1 MNVTLGVPRIKEI
14 MNASREISTPIIEA
28 PLENDDSEVAARV
41 VKARI
46 EKTTLGDIAISI
58 SEVYAPEGAHLEVK
72 LDLGTIEALHLEG
85 IDAHSIKAALEQAP
99 KLHLKDG
106 NVRVTDADTVLV
118 IPPPQKSAS
127 RLRAERSKMREML
140 KEKDHEISHVASVI
154 ENNKKSSFQMED
166 SDAIQQDM
174 GTLDNDGTEAETDYF
189 RPSQIETQRTT
200 GGQLMERS
208 DLYFVIQGL
217 KASLPK
223 VIIQGIPEVSR
234 AVITR
239 SETASKSTRSK
250 PSTTSQP
257 LKLLV
262 EGNNLLRVMGVPGV
276 RGTETTSNHV
286 MEVEGCLG
294 IEAARVMIQTELA
307 RTYKSYGIVVDSRH
321 LQLLSDI
328 MTYKGAVLGITRF
341 GIAKMKESVLMLASF
356 EKTPDHLFD
365 AAVHA
370 RIDPCVGV
378 SESIILGTP
387 IPLGTGLFSLVGNI

>member
-1 MNVTLGVPRIKEI
+1 
-14 MNASREISTPIIEA
+14 
-28 PLENDDSEVAARV
+28 
-41 VKARI
+41 
-46 EKTTLGDIAISI
+46 
-58 SEVYAPEGAHLEVK
+58 
-72 LDLGTIEALHLEG
+72 
-85 IDAHSIKAALEQAP
+85 
-99 KLHLKDG
+99 
-106 NVRVTDADTVLV
+106 
-118 IPPPQKSAS
+118 
-127 RLRAERSKMREML
+127 ML
-140 KEKDHEISHVASVI
+140 KEKDQEISAAGQPQISSS
-154 ENNKKSSFQMED
+154 KKASFQIDD
-166 SDAIQQDM
+166 SGDATRRDA
-174 GTLDNDGTEAETDYF
+174 GTFEEDGTEMD
-189 RPSQIETQRTT
+189 T
-200 GGQLMERS
+200 GLVRGRSIMVDSERNEAGRELMERS

-239 SETASKSTRSK
+239 AEATGKSNS
-250 PSTTSQP
+250 STTTQP

-276 RGTETTSNHV
+276 KGTETISNHV
-286 MEVEGCLG
+286 MEVENCLG
-294 IEAARVMIQTELA
+294 IEAARVMIQKELA

-387 IPLGTGLFSLVGNI
+387 IPLGTGLFSLVGNL